1 MKYYSS
7 LFGFGAIAVSTAA
20 FLTLDKSQV
29 SAIGCDT
36 YYRVTG
42 QIAGCTDISTEK
54 AQEAWLEKYSICI
67 EQQLAEEISIYQGKL
82 NTYYAQWESKGS
94 EQDLEFDRLP
104 FSDIDTSSLSI
115 SSTTYKGN
123 ADFCD
128 R

>member
-1 MKYYSS
+1 MRYY
-7 LFGFGAIAVSTAA
+7 FGLLGAGLI
-20 FLTLDKSQV
+20 TLATISITDKTKV
-29 SAIGCDT
+29 WAIGCDT

-67 EQQLAEEISIYQGKL
+67 EQQLSEATTVYQGKL
-82 NTYYAQWESKGS
+82 KTYYARWDSEGS
-94 EQDLEFDRLP
+94 DLDFDFDRP
-104 FSDIDTSSLSI
+104 SFTDTDSLSRSI
-115 SSTTYKGN
+115 SSTTYRGN